1 MAITMPKIEITFRQQ
16 ATSLITRS
24 ERGVAILIVRDDTN
38 KSFSHKQ
45 YADLSA
51 LEADKALYTADN
63 YAAISD
69 MLSFAPYQSHVF
81 RLDTDGTLAD
91 TLAEISR
98 TVKTGWITIAGQ
110 DETDGP
116 ALASWVK
123 TQAAK
128 ARSYKCVVYDVTPL
142 PDDMHVVNFV
152 NESVTFADDRG
163 EKTGEYY
170 LPSLLAILAVCN
182 VVRGC
187 TNYHCSNLKI
197 VEEVADNDAAVGAGK
212 FILFNDEDGAVRIGQ
227 GINSLTTLDGKT
239 KTEDMQFIETVEAM
253 DLMRDDITSTFRGTY
268 LGNYRNTR
276 DNQLLFIA
284 AINSSYFRQLAQE
297 DILDRNFANASSIDV
312 ESQRAAWV
320 ASGKAEAADWDEDKV
335 KATPFKRS
343 VYLAGNVKIL
353 GSMTDLI
360 FPINLF

>member
-1 MAITMPKIEITFRQQ
+1 MPITMPKIEITFRQQ
-16 ATSLITRS
+16 ATTLIARS
-24 ERGVAILIVRDDTN
+24 ARGVAILIIRDDTD
-38 KSFSHKQ
+38 KGFTHKQ
-45 YADLSA
+45 YTDLSA
-51 LEADKALYTADN
+51 LQADKAKYTTEN
-63 YAAISD
+63 YNAISD
-69 MLSFAPYQSHVF
+69 MLSFAPYQAHVF
-81 RLDTDGTLAD
+81 RLDVAGTLGD
-91 TLAEISR
+91 TLSEIGR
-98 TVKTGWITIAGQ
+98 TVKTGWLAIAGQ
-110 DETDGP
+110 SAEDGA

-128 ARSYKCVVYDVTPL
+128 AKSYKCIVYDVTTA
-142 PDDMHVVNFV
+142 PDDMHVVHFV

-163 EKTGEYY
+163 EQEGVAY

-182 VVRGC
+182 VERGC
-187 TNYHCSNLKI
+187 TNYLCSNLAS
-197 VEEVADNDAAVGAGK
+197 VQEVADNDEALGDGE
-212 FILFNDEDGAVRIGQ
+212 FILFHDEEGKVRIAQ
-227 GINSLTTLDGKT
+227 GINSLTTLDGNT

-276 DNQLLFIA
+276 DNQMLFIA

-297 DILDRNFANASSIDV
+297 LILDPDYANAASIDAAA
-312 ESQRAAWV
+312 QRAAWV
-320 ASGKAEAADWDEDKV
+320 ASGKAEAADWDDDTV
-335 KATPFKRS
+335 KATPFKRT